1 MSLMSVNTTVGKQN
15 VSHPTLQELLGDRFA
30 SADLNCKLVN
40 VFADLEAD
48 KLVNT
53 GRFKALVSGDSI
65 RAQRKHQQAFSF
77 RNYAKLIF
85 STNKIPESMDNSYAY
100 YRRWVIL
107 PFDRIFEGEKED
119 TDLISK
125 LTTEEELSGLL
136 NLAQKGLTKLIKEG
150 GFKETPVE
158 KIKAAV

>member
-1 MSLMSVNTTVGKQN
+1 
-15 VSHPTLQELLGDRFA
+15 
-30 SADLNCKLVN
+30 
-40 VFADLEAD
+40 
-48 KLVNT
+48 
-53 GRFKALVSGDSI
+53 
-65 RAQRKHQQAFSF
+65 
-77 RNYAKLIF
+77 
-85 STNKIPESMDNSYAY
+85 MDNSYAY

-158 KIKAAV
+158 KIKRAV